1 MAKFFLMLLTVPLAT
16 AGVAAP
22 AFAQD
27 DTRSITV
34 SYDDLNL
41 SSERG
46 RERLTTRV
54 KMAVR
59 KVCGLPGRATPNPST
74 RPWSTAAARASPTR
88 ARWSSPRPD
97 QPGCM
102 LIPKSGHALAAW
114 PLFLVG

>member
-1 MAKFFLMLLTVPLAT
+1 MAKFFLMLLAVPLAT

-41 SSERG
+41 SSERP
-46 RERLTTRV
+46 
-54 KMAVR
+54 
-59 KVCGLPGRATPNPST
+59 C
-74 RPWSTAAARASPTR
+74 STAAARASPTR

>member
-59 KVCGLPGRATPNPST
+59 KVCGLPGRATLRERVAERECMAHAT
-74 RPWSTAAARASPTR
+74 RDAET
-88 ARWSSPRPD
+88 
-97 QPGCM
+97 
-102 LIPKSGHALAAW
+102 KLAA
-114 PLFLVG
+114 LFNGGGTRLADQGPVVVAAP

>member
-1 MAKFFLMLLTVPLAT
+1 MAKFFLMLLAVPLAT

-59 KVCGLPGRATPNPST
+59 KVCGLPGRATL
-74 RPWSTAAARASPTR
+74 RERAAENACKVQAMSDAET
-88 ARWSSPRPD
+88 
-97 QPGCM
+97 
-102 LIPKSGHALAAW
+102 KLAA
-114 PLFLVG
+114 LFNGGGTRLADQGRVVVAAP